1 MYILN
6 PCRIFV
12 KQSNTTTTMT
22 LTADK
27 KTTNLVKKY
36 FKMNS
41 MLTIPCEFNG
51 FGECTVRFV
60 SVSESDKWD
69 YKEQKYARVINFEI
83 TLKKSGQR
91 YSQDR
96 IPAEYSWRE
105 TRQSFYKNRKWA
117 AQNQLERMLR
127 GTKVPLFF
135 KMATI
140 PTKNH
145 GELVG
150 KVTYKYI
157 D

>member
-1 MYILN
+1 MKSPQYI
-6 PCRIFV
+6 CRT
-12 KQSNTTTTMT
+12 NNNTTTMT

-36 FKMNS
+36 FKKNG
-41 MLTIPCEFNG
+41 LITIPCELNG
-51 FGECTVRFV
+51 FGQCTVRFV
-60 SVSESDKWD
+60 SVSESDKWS

-117 AQNQLERMLR
+117 AKHQLDKMLR
-127 GTKVPLFF
+127 ETKIPLFF
-135 KMATI
+135 QMATI
-140 PTKNH
+140 PTHNH

-150 KVTYKYI
+150 NVTYKYI

>member
-1 MYILN
+1 M
-6 PCRIFV
+6 FV

-36 FKMNS
+36 FKKNG
-41 MLTIPCEFNG
+41 LTTIPCELNG
-51 FGECTVRFV
+51 FGQCTVRFV
-60 SVSESDKWD
+60 SVSESDKWN

-105 TRQSFYKNRKWA
+105 SRQSFYKNRKWSA
-117 AQNQLERMLR
+117 KNQLNKMLR
-127 GTKVPLFF
+127 TTKVPLFF
-135 KMATI
+135 DIATI
-140 PTKNH
+140 PTQNH

-150 KVTYKYI
+150 NVTYKYI

>member
-1 MYILN
+1 MKSPQYI
-6 PCRIFV
+6 CRT
-12 KQSNTTTTMT
+12 NNNTTMT

-36 FKMNS
+36 FKKNG
-41 MLTIPCEFNG
+41 LTTIPCELNG

-60 SVSESDKWD
+60 SVSESDKWN

-96 IPAEYSWRE
+96 IPSEYSWRE

-117 AQNQLERMLR
+117 AKHQLDRMLR
-127 GTKVPLFF
+127 DTKVPLFF
-135 KMATI
+135 DMATI
-140 PTKNH
+140 PTQNH

-150 KVTYKYI
+150 NVTYKYI

>member
-1 MYILN
+1 
-6 PCRIFV
+6 
-12 KQSNTTTTMT
+12 MT

-36 FKMNS
+36 FKKNG
-41 MLTIPCEFNG
+41 LITIPCELMG

-60 SVSESDKWD
+60 SVSESDKWN

-96 IPAEYSWRE
+96 IPAEHYWRE
-105 TRQSFYKNRKWA
+105 SKQSFYKNRKWS
-117 AQNQLERMLR
+117 AQNQLDKMLSN
-127 GTKVPLFF
+127 TKVPLFF
-135 KMATI
+135 QMATI
-140 PTKNH
+140 PAQNH

-150 KVTYKYI
+150 NVTYKYI

>member
-1 MYILN
+1 MSN
-6 PCRIFV
+6 PRRIFV

-22 LTADK
+22 LTSDK

-41 MLTIPCEFNG
+41 MLTIPCELTG
-51 FGECTVRFV
+51 FGVCTVRFV
-60 SVSESDKWD
+60 SVSESSKWD
-69 YKEQKYARVINFEI
+69 YREQKYARVINFEI

-96 IPAEYSWRE
+96 IPSEHSWRE
-105 TRQSFYKNRKWA
+105 SRQSFYKSRKWSA
-117 AQNQLERMLR
+117 KNQLNRMLR
-127 GTKVPLFF
+127 DTKVPLFF
-135 KMATI
+135 NMATI
-140 PTKNH
+140 PTLNH

-150 KVTYKYI
+150 NVTYKYI